1 MTEGRTIGRRR
12 RRSRTRPWTQ
22 SETLAWN
29 LGRDLTA
36 RAAEPPPPGTTMS
49 EAVGTW
55 LTPAEGQALDR
66 LGPLEFVR
74 WAQLGWERYGGE

>member
-1 MTEGRTIGRRR
+1 
-12 RRSRTRPWTQ
+12 
-22 SETLAWN
+22 
-29 LGRDLTA
+29 
-36 RAAEPPPPGTTMS
+36 MS